1 MKLILL
7 PYAGAHVNVFAEL
20 QKQLHAGCPELDVLS
35 LEYPGHGRR
44 FSEKPSGSIRD
55 ITADLF
61 SLLKKSLDPQEELI
75 LLGYSMGSL
84 IAYEL
89 AHALIESGY
98 PVIKLLFMAATPPH
112 RIEAVDEEEPDDDTL
127 LERCR
132 IYGLIKEG
140 QFASQQMRQLFLPAL
155 RSDIT
160 AVNRYNLDNQYRCRR
175 FDQAVQIAVFQGL
188 EDHSVTAMQDW
199 SDLSEREIPYHTYPG
214 GHFFY
219 YEFQQQVYHH
229 IIGFITSGQT
239 SPFKGGSGQ

>member
-7 PYAGAHVNVFAEL
+7 PYAGAHVNVFAGL
-20 QKQLHAGCPELDVLS
+20 QKQLQAGYPELTVLS

-44 FSEKPSGSIRD
+44 FSGRPLSSIRE
-55 ITADLF
+55 ITADLL
-61 SLLKKSLDPQEELI
+61 STLRQSLDPGEELM

-89 AHALIESGY
+89 AHALLDSGY
-98 PVIKLLFMAATPPH
+98 PVSRLLFMAATPPH
-112 RIEAVDEEEPDDDTL
+112 RIEAVDEEEPDDDAL

-140 QFASQQMRQLFLPAL
+140 QFDSRQMRELFLPAL

-175 FDQAVQIAVFQGL
+175 FGADVRIAVFQGL
-188 EDHSVTAMQDW
+188 EDRSVTAVQNW
-199 SDLSEREIPYHTYPG
+199 GDLSGQEVSLHTYPG

-219 YEFQQQVYHH
+219 YEFEQQVYSH
-229 IIGFITSGQT
+229 IISFITAGQT
-239 SPFKGGSGQ
+239 SRFKGGNGQ

>member
-20 QKQLHAGCPELDVLS
+20 QKQLSAGYPGLTVLS
-35 LEYPGHGRR
+35 MEYPGHGRR
-44 FSEKPSGSIRD
+44 FSEQPSSSIAE

-61 SLLKKSLDPQEELI
+61 ALLKKSLDPQEELI

-89 AHALIESGY
+89 AHALIDSGY
-98 PVIKLLFMAATPPH
+98 QVNKLLFMAATPPH
-112 RIEAVDEEEPDDDTL
+112 RIEADDEEEPDDDTL

-160 AVNRYNLDNQYRCRR
+160 AVNRYNLDNQYRCRQ
-175 FDQAVQIAVFQGL
+175 FDHAIQISVFQGL
-188 EDHSVTAMQDW
+188 DDRSVTAAEDW
-199 SDLSEREIPYHTYPG
+199 RDLTGREIPYHTYPG

-219 YEFQQQVYHH
+219 YEFQQQVYSD
-229 IIGFITSGQT
+229 IISFITADQA
-239 SPFKGGSGQ
+239 SPFKGGNGQ